1 MLPRSGGRPL
11 PPTCPAALLPPE
23 EEGDGQFP
31 TRDDEFPEF
40 PAEEEGELSLV
51 VRTELME
58 VARLLMKI
66 SSGTGGFAD
75 KTKVEAK
82 EARESPDVQLEGVEE
97 IGNDIKKSQKRSD
110 AQAPLQ
116 NKTAPSE

>member
-1 MLPRSGGRPL
+1 L

-23 EEGDGQFP
+23 EEEDGQFP
-31 TRDDEFPEF
+31 TRDDKF
-40 PAEEEGELSLV
+40 PAREGELSL

-75 KTKVEAK
+75 KTKVEANK
-82 EARESPDVQLEGVEE
+82 ARESPDVQLEGVEE

-110 AQAPLQ
+110 AGSITKQDGA
-116 NKTAPSE
+116 K